1 MSLNRVITS
10 LLSPLS
16 LLVPFASAP
25 LLAEP
30 IRLVVEEAD
39 HAADRPLVNPAQYQQ
54 PIDEAAAGNR
64 ISILLEEEEA
74 PQATWRPAGSAVS
87 GTTTQSPA
95 TQTTTPVGNP
105 AVATPAPAVPGP
117 MAPNPTAPSPTAQ
130 DSEAPLPIFRVK
142 EGSLVEP
149 STPAPSTPPVSP
161 MTSDKPADPV
171 AEPAKITPESN
182 GANRIPTKFS
192 FRAAEPLE
200 SLPQAETSAP
210 PARRSATIRLAP
222 VISARN
228 AAATTDD
235 AKPNVPQF
243 QVTDQGEGSGI
254 RQPWETAPSR
264 DNSSTPMTTPPTTTP
279 AQVADSPEPML
290 TPVVP
295 QPAPMT
301 VKAEVVP
308 PATRENF
315 VVTAIKPDET
325 TVATVQAQLGEPDEI
340 EEQDG
345 YTIHT
350 YKNPPGYARMELG
363 VDEGRVHSIFVALN
377 KPRAVAEL
385 ESELGLTDADPAQVY
400 DDMGGVIGTVYPEQ
414 GMLLVRVEG
423 SAKNTS
429 VESVIIQ
436 SPAAEAFY
444 LRALD
449 RPTDQ
454 VEAQVAD
461 LQEALRRDPGYG
473 ESWWRQAKLLNR
485 IGAIEEALEA
495 VEKAVAS
502 PEARPEFRL
511 TQAVFLAHRGKYSAS
526 LAEVRKI
533 AEDESVEKHV
543 RAQAYCH
550 LGDLLQS
557 GGGAKNREALEHHMR
572 AIQLAGELVN
582 SPEMLPRRSAKQV
595 LVDAHLGLAIDI
607 AAGDWQQK
615 DETVPKWLE
624 RAETYI
630 DDLVQNEQGS
640 SQLKFQRLRKGLV
653 AHSHF
658 DSQWDATQAS
668 EEIKSLGTQLIEQ
681 SDDRTFQRIVEWEI
695 GQSLIQA
702 FFIEHGRQNYEEAIA
717 LAEDAHRYQ
726 TAGGVGRDLS
736 LAETLMLGNLYFRT
750 GTIFAVDQRNHELAI
765 SWYERAEPLLTSANV
780 AGLMHE
786 RRGESL
792 VSIGV
797 SYWEVGK
804 QEAGIRLTEQGL
816 ALIQSSVDQR
826 KASPAKLQVPLSNL
840 AKMHR
845 SLGNDI
851 KSEEY
856 TAARQK
862 ITPAAP
868 AGKNPLR

>member
-1 MSLNRVITS
+1 MSLNRAIPS
-10 LLSPLS
+10 LLSLPT
-16 LLVPFASAP
+16 LLVLTSLAAVP

-39 HAADRPLVNPAQYQQ
+39 HAVDRPLVNPAQYQQ
-54 PIDEAAAGNR
+54 PIDEAAPGNR

-74 PQATWRPAGSAVS
+74 PQATWRPTGKAVGDSAA
-87 GTTTQSPA
+87 QSPA
-95 TQTTTPVGNP
+95 TQTITPDAKP
-105 AVATPAPAVPGP
+105 AETAPAP
-117 MAPNPTAPSPTAQ
+117 NAPSPAAQ
-130 DSEAPLPIFRVK
+130 DSEPPLAIFRVK
-142 EGSLVEP
+142 EGNLVQ
-149 STPAPSTPPVSP
+149 
-161 MTSDKPADPV
+161 PV
-171 AEPAKITPESN
+171 APAANNSPATPLASDQPAESVEEPAKIAPESN
-182 GANRIPTKFS
+182 EADRIPAKYS
-192 FRAAEPLE
+192 FRPAGSSEPLPE
-200 SLPQAETSAP
+200 AEASSTP
-210 PARRSATIRLAP
+210 DRRRATIRLAP

-228 AAATTDD
+228 AAAASGT
-235 AKPNVPQF
+235 AKPKAPKF
-243 QVTDQGEGSGI
+243 QVTDQGEDSGM
-254 RQPWETAPSR
+254 RQPWEKAPAR
-264 DNSSTPMTTPPTTTP
+264 NDAAQPKTTP
-279 AQVADSPEPML
+279 AQVVDSPEPMP

-295 QPAPMT
+295 EPTSQPAPMT
-301 VKAEVVP
+301 VQAEVMP
-308 PATRENF
+308 PAARENF
-315 VVTAIKPDET
+315 VITAIKPDET
-325 TVATVQAQLGEPDEI
+325 TVTDIHAQLGEPDKMD
-340 EEQDG
+340 EQDG

-350 YKNPPGYARMELG
+350 YESPPGYARMELG
-363 VDEGRVHSIFVALN
+363 VEEGRVHSIFVALN
-377 KPRAVAEL
+377 KSRVATEL
-385 ESELGLTDADPAQVY
+385 EAELGLTGADPAQVY

-423 SAKNTS
+423 TAEETS
-429 VESVIIQ
+429 IESVIMQ

-449 RPTDQ
+449 RPADQ
-454 VEAQVAD
+454 VEAQIAD

-485 IGAIEEALEA
+485 IGAIDEALEA

-511 TQAVFLAHRGKYSAS
+511 TRAVFLAHRGKYSAS
-526 LAEVRKI
+526 LEEVRKI
-533 AEDESVEKHV
+533 AEDQSVETHV

-557 GGGAKNREALEHHMR
+557 GGGAKNREALEHHMK

-582 SPEMLPRRSAKQV
+582 SPEMLPRRAAKQV

-615 DETVPKWLE
+615 DETVPKWLA

-630 DDLVQNEQGS
+630 DDLIQNEQGS
-640 SQLKFQRLRKGLV
+640 TQLKFQRLRKGLV
-653 AHSHF
+653 ANSHF
-658 DSQWDATQAS
+658 DSAWDATQAS
-668 EEIKSLGTQLIEQ
+668 AEIKTFGTDLVER

-702 FFIEHGRQNYEEAIA
+702 FFIEHGRQNYEEAIV

-726 TAGGVGRDLS
+726 AAGGVDRDLS
-736 LAETLMLGNLYFRT
+736 MAETLMLGNLYFRT
-750 GTIFAVDQRNHELAI
+750 GTIFAVDQQDHELAV
-765 SWYERAEPLLTSANV
+765 SWYERAEPLLTSAEV
-780 AGLMHE
+780 AGLMHD

-816 ALIQSSVDQR
+816 ELIQLSVEQR
-826 KASPAKLQVPLSNL
+826 KADPSKLQVPLSNL

-845 SLGNDI
+845 SLGNEV

-862 ITPAAP
+862 ITPNAP

>member
-10 LLSPLS
+10 LLSPLT
-16 LLVPFASAP
+16 LLVPLASGP

-39 HAADRPLVNPAQYQQ
+39 HAVDRPLVNPAQYQQ
-54 PIDEAAAGNR
+54 PVDEAAAGNR

-74 PQATWRPAGSAVS
+74 PQGTWRPAGRAASDS
-87 GTTTQSPA
+87 GTQA
-95 TQTTTPVGNP
+95 TTPMAKPMEASSSPSV
-105 AVATPAPAVPGP
+105 TPAA
-117 MAPNPTAPSPTAQ
+117 TAPSPMAQ
-130 DSEAPLPIFRVK
+130 DSEAPLTIFRVK
-142 EGSLVEP
+142 AGNLVEP
-149 STPAPSTPPVSP
+149 GTAVPSTPSSTPVP
-161 MTSDKPADPV
+161 PEKPSEAV
-171 AEPAKITPESN
+171 AEPAKITPESTD
-182 GANRIPTKFS
+182 ANRIPAKYS
-192 FRAAEPLE
+192 FRPVEPLE
-200 SLPQAETSAP
+200 SLPEAENSGP
-210 PARRSATIRLAP
+210 PARRPATIRLAP
-222 VISARN
+222 VMSARN
-228 AAATTDD
+228 AAATAEN
-235 AKPNVPQF
+235 AKPKAPQF
-243 QVTDQGEGSGI
+243 RITDQGEDSGM
-254 RQPWETAPSR
+254 RQPWETVPVK
-264 DNSSTPMTTPPTTTP
+264 DNAAQSQSTPPKTTP
-279 AQVADSPEPML
+279 AQVADSPEPMP

-295 QPAPMT
+295 EPASSAAPMT
-301 VKAEVVP
+301 SKAEMMSS
-308 PATRENF
+308 ATREDF
-315 VVTAIKPDET
+315 VITAVKPDET
-325 TVATVQAQLGEPDEI
+325 SVAEVQAQLGEPDDI
-340 EEQDG
+340 NEQDG

-350 YKNPPGYARMELG
+350 YENPPGYARMELG
-363 VDEGRVHSIFVALN
+363 VEEGRVHSIFVAL
-377 KPRAVAEL
+377 KKSRAVAEL
-385 ESELGLTDADPAQVY
+385 ESEFGLTDADPAHVY

-414 GMLLVRVEG
+414 GMLLVKVEG
-423 SAKNTS
+423 SEQDAAI
-429 VESVIIQ
+429 ESIIMQ

-449 RPTDQ
+449 RPADQ

-461 LQEALRRDPGYG
+461 LQEALRRDPAYG

-533 AEDESVEKHV
+533 AEDEAVETHV

-615 DETVPKWLE
+615 DETVPKWLA

-630 DDLVQNEQGS
+630 DDLIQNEQGS
-640 SQLKFQRLRKGLV
+640 AQLKFQRLRKGLV
-653 AHSHF
+653 ANSHF
-658 DSQWDATQAS
+658 DSKWDAIQAS
-668 EEIKSLGTQLIEQ
+668 EEIKSLGTNLIEQ

-702 FFIEHGRQNYEEAIA
+702 FFIEHGRQNYEEAIQ

-726 TAGGVGRDLS
+726 EAGGVGRDLS

-765 SWYERAEPLLTSANV
+765 SWYERAEPLLNSAEV

-816 ALIQSSVDQR
+816 ELIQLSVDQR
-826 KASPAKLQVPLSNL
+826 KADPTKLQVPLSNL

-845 SLGNDI
+845 SLGNEV

-862 ITPAAP
+862 ITPATP